1 MRVPVI
7 VAVVG
12 LLLVGGGNAAAAVDD
27 SAAATTWALEPSTAE
42 GPDDRVSLRH
52 AVDPGAQA
60 SDHVTLTNFSPH
72 AAVFDVYPGDGILT
86 ADGQFDLP
94 PADSAPADAGSWLA
108 VGDAAPGAAQQV
120 EVGPES
126 SVTLPVTVQVPAQ
139 ATPGDHPAG
148 IVAALSDSAAGV
160 SMESRV
166 GVRLHLRVTGDLAP
180 ALTVQDVR
188 TSYTPSWNPFSPGV
202 LRVEYEVV
210 NSGNV
215 RLGATSGV
223 ETAGLFGI
231 GSSTTDGPELRE
243 VLPGASA
250 GGTVEV
256 PAWPLLRATGTVTV
270 DPAVVGEDQVDSAL
284 SSGSATVTAWMI
296 PWPQLVLVCTLVAL
310 ILGIRRLRQRR
321 EAAVRRRIAAAVA
334 AAR

>member
-1 MRVPVI
+1 MRVPV
-7 VAVVG
+7 VLAVVG
-12 LLLVGGGNAAAAVDD
+12 LLLVGGGTGAVAAE
-27 SAAATTWALEPSTAE
+27 SGAATTWALEPSTAE

-52 AVDPGAQA
+52 AIDPGAQTT
-60 SDHVTLTNFSPH
+60 DHVTLTNFSPH

-94 PADSAPADAGSWLA
+94 PADSTPADAGSWIT
-108 VGDAAPGAAQQV
+108 VGDAAPGAALQV

-126 SVTLPVTVQVPAQ
+126 SVTLPVTVQVPVQ

-148 IVAALSDSAAGV
+148 IVAALSGSAAGV

-188 TSYTPSWNPFSPGV
+188 TSYTPSWNPFSPGT

-215 RLGATSGV
+215 RLGATSDVEAAGV
-223 ETAGLFGI
+223 FGI
-231 GSSTTDGPELRE
+231 GTSTADGPALRE

-250 GGTVEV
+250 GGTAEV

-270 DPAVVGEDQVDSAL
+270 DPTVVGEDQVDSTL
-284 SSGSATVTAWMI
+284 SSGSAAVTAWMI
-296 PWPQLVLVCTLVAL
+296 PWPQLVLLFALVAL
-310 ILGIRRLRQRR
+310 VLAVRQLRQRR